1 MATAITRAPHKG
13 AMSMTATV
21 TPIKTAAETAL
32 VQQFEAAKAALPG
45 PVAARDAAFA
55 HAAAKGL
62 PHRRVEAWKYTDL
75 RALMREAAPLAAKP
89 TDVEANYAIAKPFA
103 VEGCEIAFV
112 DGHHVATDKLPNGV
126 TVTTLAAALAESHAD
141 LAHIG
146 ALGITKGDAALALN
160 AAFMSDGAII
170 RVAKGVAVAEPLV
183 LRFVTTSMTSSATA
197 LRSLMVVEEGA
208 SVTIVESHEF
218 AHAAGHQPN
227 TALEMVVGARAEVTH
242 MRLTNLPETGIA
254 LSTLTADVGDE
265 ASLNSLN
272 VAIQGGVQRHQMLVR
287 FSGKDAKCQVNG
299 LAALKGSQH
308 ADHTLLVEH
317 ANTGGVSRELFRTV
331 LDDKAVGVFQGK
343 IIVLQAAQQTD
354 GRMASNCVMLHDG
367 PVMNNKPELEIFADD
382 VACAHGATCGQL
394 DANLLF
400 YLMARGISRREAENL
415 MVESFLS
422 ETADAI
428 AHEGL
433 REIVTDKVA
442 AWLTARV

>member
-1 MATAITRAPHKG
+1 
-13 AMSMTATV
+13 MTATV

-32 VQQFEAAKAALPG
+32 VQHFEASKAALPG

-89 TDVEANYAIAKPFA
+89 TDAVAKAALAKPFA
-103 VEGCEIAFV
+103 VQGCEISFV
-112 DGHHVATDKLPNGV
+112 DGHHVATGKPPNGV
-126 TVTTLAAALAESHAD
+126 TVTTLAAALANGHAD

-146 ALGITKGDAALALN
+146 ALGITKGDAALAL
-160 AAFMSDGAII
+160 SDGAII

-183 LRFVTTSMTSSATA
+183 LRFVTTSIQASATA
-197 LRSLMVVEEGA
+197 LRSLVVVEEGA
-208 SVTIVESHEF
+208 SVTVVESHEF
-218 AHAAGHQPN
+218 AHATGHQPN
-227 TALEMVVGARAEVTH
+227 TVLEMIIGARAEVTH
-242 MRLTNLPETGIA
+242 LRLTDLPATGIA
-254 LSTLTADVGDE
+254 LSTLTADIGDE
-265 ASLNSLN
+265 ASFNSLN

-400 YLMARGISRREAENL
+400 YLMARGIGRREAENL
-415 MVESFLS
+415 MVESFLG

-433 REIVTDKVA
+433 RALVTDRVA
-442 AWLTARV
+442 AWLAARV